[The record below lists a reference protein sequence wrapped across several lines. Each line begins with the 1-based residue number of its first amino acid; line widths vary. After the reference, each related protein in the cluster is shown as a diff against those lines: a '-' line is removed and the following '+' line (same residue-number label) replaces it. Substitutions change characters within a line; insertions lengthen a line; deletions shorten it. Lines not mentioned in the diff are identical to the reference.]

1 MIKTQFAASKVQVF
15 PLPLAECKG
24 LHLGAELK
32 FCAAL
37 KFSQEQGQ
45 VTDSKTLWSKQV
57 KGF

>member
-15 PLPLAECKG
+15 PLPHAECKG

-37 KFSQEQGQ
+37 KFSQEQG
-45 VTDSKTLWSKQV
+45 K
-57 KGF
+57 